1 VIESDLFEL
10 QKAVNKRKFD
20 ILWCWGVIHHTSNPH
35 RAFEALTSLI
45 HQNSMIHLYVYSY
58 RRGRRIKGV
67 RKLLKFFS
75 LKNREFIIRFLIK
88 TGFLHGSVHELYDT
102 LSTQINH
109 EIEESVLKGWF
120 EEYNLKYQR
129 YTPQWAHNSRD
140 LFVTGSKIS

>member
-1 VIESDLFEL
+1 
-10 QKAVNKRKFD
+10 
-20 ILWCWGVIHHTSNPH
+20 
-35 RAFEALTSLI
+35 
-45 HQNSMIHLYVYSY
+45 M
-58 RRGRRIKGV
+58 

-75 LKNREFIIRFLIK
+75 LKNRELIIRFLIK

-109 EIEESVLKGWF
+109 EIEEAILKGWF

-129 YTPQWAHNSRD
+129 HTPQWAHNTRD